1 MICSGSILTGY
12 DDDVVMGYMTSG
24 EQELNYSFDNC
35 LLRTPA
41 VEDEPQH
48 FSNIIWESPN
58 DSIQGKDNFIKVD
71 EDNLDYDF
79 HLDEKSTAK
88 GMGCY

>member
-1 MICSGSILTGY
+1 MG
-12 DDDVVMGYMTSG
+12 DDTSEG
-24 EQELNYSFDNC
+24 TEFDYHFANC

-41 VEDEPQH
+41 VDDAER
-48 FSNIIWESPN
+48 FTNIIWEKP
-58 DSIQGKDNFIKVD
+58 DDEVQGKLHFVKID